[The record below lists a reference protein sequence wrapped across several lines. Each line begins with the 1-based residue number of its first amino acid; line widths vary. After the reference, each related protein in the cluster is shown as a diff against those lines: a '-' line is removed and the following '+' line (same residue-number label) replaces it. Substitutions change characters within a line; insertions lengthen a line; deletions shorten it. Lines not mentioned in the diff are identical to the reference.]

1 MASTGSA
8 LGRTRDGYEQLRNDE
23 AENDHGYYTLSD
35 FMNDSK
41 EEILMFFGK
50 YCSCCLSPLGFDK
63 NERVIQLTDDNEVF
77 PHGNAGT
84 HSRNKDNRNMSNEDT
99 VTSKTRNRGRSEA
112 SLNAVDVLFQGISE
126 YRKRQ
131 NDFGHGDQL
140 NITYNGNQFNPLINR
155 NSENDSDNQIY
166 NKNFK
171 SIENNLRFQ
180 GVISDVANNIE
191 QYSNNNNGR
200 FNFSKGNDSFD
211 YGNPDGNN
219 GGRSLYNLTNDSLNN
234 LFYTTEDIINDR
246 MHNMDHPKKSISKGI
261 MNKLN
266 QITNNIVTYWNSEND
281 SRIRLPTGGPED
293 GSTGGVNGAT
303 GSTYT
308 NSNNSNN
315 GIINRASETSS
326 NPVSSIGAIIQEGK
340 KAMLGAANNHLQIGR
355 YRDGYDDIDAMSM
368 RTTHRNHNDDSD
380 DDEEADT
387 SIPEPIGTAFHHG
400 SEGMPTESLFKD
412 KDVNNSH
419 GATFDS
425 LEVSSQQ
432 SGSVENAKSAD
443 NVSNYTDNSFIFGS
457 NSVDDDAT
465 VVSDN
470 YIDRLD
476 LLQERDNKSDAD
488 DV

>member
-1 MASTGSA
+1 
-8 LGRTRDGYEQLRNDE
+8 
-23 AENDHGYYTLSD
+23 
-35 FMNDSK
+35 
-41 EEILMFFGK
+41 
-50 YCSCCLSPLGFDK
+50 
-63 NERVIQLTDDNEVF
+63 
-77 PHGNAGT
+77 
-84 HSRNKDNRNMSNEDT
+84 
-99 VTSKTRNRGRSEA
+99 
-112 SLNAVDVLFQGISE
+112 
-126 YRKRQ
+126 
-131 NDFGHGDQL
+131 
-140 NITYNGNQFNPLINR
+140 
-155 NSENDSDNQIY
+155 
-166 NKNFK
+166 
-171 SIENNLRFQ
+171 
-180 GVISDVANNIE
+180 
-191 QYSNNNNGR
+191 
-200 FNFSKGNDSFD
+200 
-211 YGNPDGNN
+211 
-219 GGRSLYNLTNDSLNN
+219 
-234 LFYTTEDIINDR
+234 
-246 MHNMDHPKKSISKGI
+246 
-261 MNKLN
+261 
-266 QITNNIVTYWNSEND
+266 
-281 SRIRLPTGGPED
+281 
-293 GSTGGVNGAT
+293 
-303 GSTYT
+303 
-308 NSNNSNN
+308 
-315 GIINRASETSS
+315 
-326 NPVSSIGAIIQEGK
+326 
-340 KAMLGAANNHLQIGR
+340 MLGAANNHLQIGR